1 MGSFPTQNDVMN
13 GIVVAIA
20 LEVGFLGDWCFSD
33 GDAEMEMSAYQLQSY
48 YSFDRRL
55 LEDYA
60 RYPQQSNSHKSF
72 KFKFSLHPKT
82 EILVNTIDA
91 GDLLLIAAHL
101 IDNSVTV
108 STYSIA
114 LPISRYII
122 YRKLNSNL
130 PSNFRNLRELSI
142 KVKNQVFLPLR
153 NNILNSLNFSH
164 PSLIGIRMID
174 DLLSIFE
181 YLKPKDVA
189 ALART
194 CKCLHSLASSYLARN
209 KLKKS

>member
-1 MGSFPTQNDVMN
+1 MGKDPTQNDVMN

-33 GDAEMEMSAYQLQSY
+33 EDGDAEMQMSAYQLKSQ

-60 RYPQQSNSHKSF
+60 KYPQQSNSHKCF

-82 EILVNTIDA
+82 EILVNTLDA

-122 YRKLNSNL
+122 NRKLNSDL

-153 NNILNSLNFSH
+153 NNILVNTHH
-164 PSLIGIRMID
+164 PSLDGIGSV
-174 DLLSIFE
+174 LLSILE

-189 ALART
+189 ALSAT
-194 CKCLHSLASSYLARN
+194 CKCLHSHASAYLAHN